1 MTDLAPVRVGDRER
15 GETDARLRD
24 ALADGVLTLSEY
36 DERAG
41 LCWGARTRKELDAL
55 LADLPSAAAAA
66 PAVPAGPP
74 APTRRVTAVL
84 SESSLETPV
93 LPGQPLTAT
102 AVMGTADVD
111 LRREDLPADVR
122 VRATAVMGEVRVH
135 VPPGTS
141 VVLTGGAV
149 MGERKARLGPP
160 VSGGSVVHVHATA
173 VLGTV
178 KVDDK
183 PRKQGLLPAVRDHLR
198 HDPLP
203 APRAG
208 SVAVEPAHRSASG
221 LSRVVGK
228 VVPVALVGA
237 ALFGAGQVVT
247 AEQRALFGSSE
258 QTVQPRDLDDGTYD
272 VGVAFGSITVVVPD
286 DVRARVTGTMVF
298 GSSDCG
304 AACSGDQERVL
315 EVNGTGAF
323 GSIEVIKESEKRER
337 DASSELEERR
347 EEAEDAREDDD

>member
-41 LCWGARTRKELDAL
+41 LCWGARTRSELDAL
-55 LADLPSAAAAA
+55 LADLPTTAAA
-66 PAVPAGPP
+66 PGVPPGP
-74 APTRRVTAVL
+74 APSARRVRAVL
-84 SESSLETPV
+84 SESSLESPV
-93 LPGQPLTAT
+93 LPGQPLIAS

-111 LRREDLPADVR
+111 LRREDLPAEVQ

-141 VVLTGGAV
+141 VVLTGGGV
-149 MGERKARLGPP
+149 LGERKARLGPP
-160 VSGGSVVHVHATA
+160 MRGGSVVHVHATA

-183 PRKQGLLPAVRDHLR
+183 PRKQGLLPAVRDHLL
-198 HDPLP
+198 HHPPP

-208 SVAVEPAHRSASG
+208 SVAVAPVHRSSSP

-228 VVPVALVGA
+228 VLPVALVGA

-258 QTVQPRDLDDGTYD
+258 QRVQLDDVDGSYD
-272 VGVAFGSITVVVPD
+272 VGVAFGSVTVVVPD
-286 DVRARVTGTMVF
+286 EVRARVTGTMVF
-298 GSSDCG
+298 GSSDCDE
-304 AACSGDQERVL
+304 ACSGDQEQVL

-323 GSIEVIKESEKRER
+323 GSIEVITESEQRKR
-337 DASSELEERR
+337 DASSEQEERLEEL
-347 EEAEDAREDDD
+347 EDAREDRD